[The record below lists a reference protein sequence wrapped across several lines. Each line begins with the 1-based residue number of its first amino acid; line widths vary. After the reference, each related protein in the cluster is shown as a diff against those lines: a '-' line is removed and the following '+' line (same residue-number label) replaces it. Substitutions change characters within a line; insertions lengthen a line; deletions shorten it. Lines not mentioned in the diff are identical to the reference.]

1 MKQLKT
7 LLERANLDLKEK
19 IKIYEEEYPNSGAYL
34 KALLSE
40 HYFVTDLP
48 YGAIIDIESLY
59 KEARVDIF
67 GKFESVVL

>member
-1 MKQLKT
+1 MRQLKT
-7 LLERANLDLKEK
+7 LLERVTPELREK
-19 IKIYEEEYPNSGAYL
+19 IAAYEEQYPNSGAYL

-59 KEARVDIF
+59 KEARVDVF

>member
-1 MKQLKT
+1 MRQLKT
-7 LLERANLDLKEK
+7 LLERANSDLKER

-48 YGAIIDIESLY
+48 YGAVIDIEALY
-59 KEARVDIF
+59 REARVDIF
-67 GKFESVVL
+67 GKFEQI

>member
-1 MKQLKT
+1 MRQLKT
-7 LLERANLDLKEK
+7 LLERANSDLKERLK
-19 IKIYEEEYPNSGAYL
+19 VHEEQYPNSGAWL
-34 KALLSE
+34 KAILSE

-59 KEARVDIF
+59 KEPKVDIF